1 MYLVYILKSENYSYI
16 GMTND
21 FFRRWKQHNRILKG
35 GAKYTSKRE
44 FWSPVCIIDGFLSMK
59 EACQCEWSIK
69 HHKKQYGCQGRISNL
84 QHLWDRGYWTSKSP
98 QLKDQLLTIY
108 VDSEYKDI
116 LYMETK
122 ELYWK

>member
-44 FWSPVCIIDGFLSMK
+44 YWTPVCIIDGFK
-59 EACQCEWSIK
+59 TKCEAMQCEWKLKRVKGVKNRILNLIK
-69 HHKKQYGCQGRISNL
+69 ILKNNEK
-84 QHLWDRGYWTSKSP
+84 WTKNSP
-98 QLKDQLLTIY
+98 YIKNQK
-108 VDSEYKDI
+108 
-116 LYMETK
+116 LYMYTTDNYKSLFENIKTR
-122 ELYWK
+122 ELVWF

>member
-44 FWSPVCIIDGFLSMK
+44 FWSPVCIIDGFK
-59 EACQCEWSIK
+59 TKCEAMQCEWKLKRVKGIRNRIINLIK
-69 HHKKQYGCQGRISNL
+69 ILKNEEKWTKNSPLIKKQKLNL
-84 QHLWDRGYWTSKSP
+84 YTTD
-98 QLKDQLLTIY
+98 D
-108 VDSEYKDI
+108 YKPLFDNI
-116 LYMETK
+116 RTR
-122 ELYWK
+122 ELVWF

>member
-44 FWSPVCIIDGFLSMK
+44 YWTPVCIIDGFK
-59 EACQCEWSIK
+59 TKCEAMQCEWKLKRVKGVKNRILNLIK
-69 HHKKQYGCQGRISNL
+69 I
-84 QHLWDRGYWTSKSP
+84 
-98 QLKDQLLTIY
+98 LKHMKIVAKPELGILCA
-108 VDSEYKDI
+108 SEHI
-116 LYMETK
+116 GLA
-122 ELYWK
+122 LSGARV